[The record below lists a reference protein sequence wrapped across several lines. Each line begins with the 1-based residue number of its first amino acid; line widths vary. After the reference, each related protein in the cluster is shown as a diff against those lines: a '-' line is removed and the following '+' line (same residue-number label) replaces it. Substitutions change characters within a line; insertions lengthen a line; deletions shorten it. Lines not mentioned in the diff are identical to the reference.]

1 MKHWHLET
9 YDGTQDLT
17 EFFIEAERRRFYNNS
32 NADMLLKSLENEI
45 DANLFLLY
53 NAERI
58 IGCVVSHK
66 LQGLEILGSPAY
78 RIGARICVLSH
89 LVQGHRLHNTMR
101 NLRNAPRPHDHP
113 SAQFLIPACIEHCGR
128 DANMYISTHP
138 SPIAKQRAVHTRWAP
153 EWRKQGFLEDPIEL
167 EYRGTIQSFWKFKV
181 DNYYKEMQDERW
193 PEAEEILPVLT

>member
-66 LQGLEILGSPAY
+66 LQGLEILGNPAY

-167 EYRGTIQSFWKFKV
+167 EYRGTIQSFWKFNV
-181 DNYYKEMQDERW
+181 DNYYKEMEDERW
-193 PEAEEILPVLT
+193 PEAEEILPLF